1 MTVTTGFLLEL
12 APASALTVADTGV
25 KAGGEGTGPPTA
37 GTGAGVEGAGV
48 EALAPIFY

>member
-1 MTVTTGFLLEL
+1 MTDFPFKFL

-25 KAGGEGTGPPTA
+25 NAGGEGTGPPTA
-37 GTGAGVEGAGV
+37 GAGAGAGGVGV